1 MERVRQL
8 DATAEQEQHRN
19 PSSFMV
25 ELRERFAK
33 ASEELL
39 EAKRKPTK
47 PADAL

>member
-19 PSSFMV
+19 SSSFIV

-33 ASEELL
+33 ASQELL
-39 EAKRKPTK
+39 EAKQTSTK
-47 PADAL
+47 PLDVL